1 MEKMG
6 DNISVSTFIES
17 TQVSQSNTSMT
28 PSTGNAIAVVDGTI
42 ESAFPEVKTSFS
54 TPTPTPTLISLPLT
68 GNAISVVG
76 GSTQSTSSSVAS
88 TLPQS
93 FITQTGNTSAV
104 VEVSTHSTFLEA
116 DSLILK
122 PKPTSKTPTGNANAV
137 VRRPIQNTSS
147 SVASTL
153 QPTSITPTGIGS
165 SVAGSNQYASP
176 KSTSSILKPKP
187 MPMTPTENSS
197 AFIRGSTQLA
207 SAEATSSIPAPIV
220 TSPISKSTSKTPTG
234 NTIAVG
240 GGSNQT
246 TSSTTKSTS
255 TTNATASA
263 TTSASNVSYITTQSG
278 EILPLEASKEHIN
291 GSRMQIMRS
300 YKEKVLRKTFHKTF
314 SKDPKKLYKE
324 LQSKKPDIDKLKKD
338 RKIFRDQYDLLL
350 PPGDSVDSVDS
361 RKFDVTLL
369 MVLLINFCGYRYPSK
384 GWIPDETDNGEFA
397 NIVRNKNDR
406 NDIQHH
412 SFEYSDK
419 EFNDLFPKYKAPLVA
434 LGMSSDKVDN
444 ILSMIFIDSEIKK
457 LIESFEQS
465 RISFNYHYLPPVKN
479 FFSRED
485 VLADIDKKLTSSFRR
500 NHGVVLHGYPG
511 MGKSEM
517 ARQYWNVYQNS
528 YGNYIVW
535 INAGNATTMECDF
548 QAVGDRCGLSSKI
561 KKLDGSFIET
571 DKIVDLVYRHF
582 ANLGGNG
589 SSKIER
595 VLFVFDGA
603 DNQTDLFNFLPQ
615 TIQDSPHILITSQCK
630 EWNANF
636 DLVKL
641 DGFSQQESLDFFNTN
656 VEGRNNSDC
665 IDKLINLLSFQPM
678 ALQQA
683 ISYINKNHIN
693 AEQYLEIF
701 SQRKSE
707 LMKKGTNDIHNTSVF
722 TTLSLSIDKL
732 GKIDKKAIEL
742 LEVLAFLDG
751 QGVEKGF
758 IKKFYANDMYQ
769 LNEIFSLLEKYSIIE
784 TNDGNFSFDDQSIR
798 VHQLTQIFMETKCNE
813 ENKSSARLEKI
824 ANVMIGD
831 MKYCDAKNKIM
842 DGKHWLK
849 QFYHIQSFE
858 RHETNFLI
866 CFQKNQNQLLKLF
879 RTNGNI
885 HMVLKVLEKISE
897 ILKTNDTQHS
907 HIYLTTRHNIAS
919 CYKSKG
925 EYDAALVIYNEVQ
938 KVTLELLGPN
948 HPDYLTTRH
957 NIALCYKSK
966 GEYDAALVIYNEVQK
981 VRLELLGPNHPHYL
995 TTRHNIASCYDSKG
1009 DYDAALVI
1017 FNEVQKVTLELLGPN
1032 HPSYLTTRHNIALCY
1047 DSKGDYD
1054 AALVIFNEVQKVRLE
1069 LLGPNHPD
1077 YLTTRHNIALC
1088 YVSKGEYDAALV
1100 IYNEVQKARLEL
1112 LGPNHPSYLTT
1123 RHNIALCYVS
1133 KGEYDAALVIFNEV
1147 QKAQL
1152 ELLGPNHPSYLTTRH
1167 NIASCYKSKGE
1178 YDAALVIF
1186 NEVQKVELEV
1196 LGPNHP
1202 DYLTTRHY
1210 IASCYVSKGD
1220 YDAALVIFNEV
1231 QKAQLEVLG
1240 PNHPDYLITKNNIAS
1255 CYRSKDE

>member
-28 PSTGNAIAVVDGTI
+28 PSTGNAIAVVDGTT
-42 ESAFPEVKTSFS
+42 ESAFPEVKSSFS
-54 TPTPTPTLISLPLT
+54 TPTPTLISLPLT

-76 GSTQSTSSSVAS
+76 GSTQSTSSSIAS

-93 FITQTGNTSAV
+93 SITQTDNTSAV
-104 VEVSTHSTFLEA
+104 VEVTTHSASPEA
-116 DSLILK
+116 DSLKSK
-122 PKPTSKTPTGNANAV
+122 PKPTSKTPTGSANAIP
-137 VRRPIQNTSS
+137 RPIQNTSS
-147 SVASTL
+147 SSTSTL
-153 QPTSITPTGIGS
+153 QPTSLTTDSGS
-165 SVAGSNQYASP
+165 SVAGSNQSASL

-187 MPMTPTENSS
+187 KPMPMTSTGNSS

-207 SAEATSSIPAPIV
+207 SPEATSSIPALNV
-220 TSPISKSTSKTPTG
+220 TSSISKSTSKTPTG
-234 NTIAVG
+234 NTIAVDG
-240 GGSNQT
+240 ESNQT
-246 TSSTTKSTS
+246 TSSTTKST
-255 TTNATASA
+255 TATNAA
-263 TTSASNVSYITTQSG
+263 TSASNVLFITTPSG
-278 EILPLEASKEHIN
+278 EILPLEASNEQIN

-300 YKEKVLRKTFHKTF
+300 YKEEVLRNTFHKTF
-314 SKDPKKLYKE
+314 SVDPKKLYKE
-324 LQSKKPDIDKLKKD
+324 LQRKKPVIDKLKTD

-350 PPGDSVDSVDS
+350 PPTGDSVDS

-369 MVLLINFCGYRYPSK
+369 MVLLTNFCGYRYPSK

-412 SFEYSDK
+412 PYEYSDK

-434 LGMSSDKVDN
+434 LGMTSDKVDN
-444 ILSMIFIDSEIKK
+444 ILSMKFKDSEIKK

-500 NHGVVLHGYPG
+500 SHGVVLHGYPG

-641 DGFSQQESLDFFNTN
+641 DGFSQQESFDFFTTN

-665 IDKLINLLSFQPM
+665 IDKLINLLSFQPL

-693 AEQYLEIF
+693 AEKYLEIF

-722 TTLSLSIDKL
+722 TTLSLSIGKL
-732 GKIDKKAIEL
+732 EMIDKKAIEL

-758 IKKFYANDMYQ
+758 IKKFFANDMYQ
-769 LNEIFSLLEKYSIIE
+769 LNEILSLLEKYSIIE

-831 MKYCDAKNKIM
+831 MEYCDAKNKIM

-849 QFYHIQSFE
+849 QFYHVQSFAS
-858 RHETNFLI
+858 HETNFLL
-866 CFQKNQNQLLKLF
+866 CFQNNQNELLKLF

-907 HIYLTTRHNIAS
+907 HIYLNTRHNIAS
-919 CYKSKG
+919 CYDSKGDYDAALVIYNEVQKAKLELLGPNHPSYLTTRNNIASCYDSKG

-938 KVTLELLGPN
+938 KVELGLLGPNHPDYLTTRHNIASCYRRKGDYDAALVIYNEVQKVQLELLGPNHPSYLTTRHNIASCYKSKGENDAALVIYNEVQKVKLELLGPN

-957 NIALCYKSK
+957 NIALCYQSK
-966 GEYDAALVIYNEVQK
+966 GEYDAALVIYNEVQNAK
-981 VRLELLGPNHPHYL
+981 LEILGPNHPHYL

-1017 FNEVQKVTLELLGPN
+1017 YNEVQKLELELLGPN
-1032 HPSYLTTRHNIALCY
+1032 HPSYLTTRHNIASCY
-1047 DSKGDYD
+1047 RRKGD
-1054 AALVIFNEVQKVRLE
+1054 
-1069 LLGPNHPD
+1069 
-1077 YLTTRHNIALC
+1077 
-1088 YVSKGEYDAALV
+1088 YDAALV
-1100 IYNEVQKARLEL
+1100 IYNEVQKVQ
-1112 LGPNHPSYLTT
+1112 LG
-1123 RHNIALCYVS
+1123 
-1133 KGEYDAALVIFNEV
+1133 
-1147 QKAQL
+1147 
-1152 ELLGPNHPSYLTTRH
+1152 LLGPNHPSYLTTRH

-1186 NEVQKVELEV
+1186 NEM
-1196 LGPNHP
+1196 
-1202 DYLTTRHY
+1202 
-1210 IASCYVSKGD
+1210 
-1220 YDAALVIFNEV
+1220 